1 MHTPTPADSLVLAAL
16 FSSLTYVWLRVR
28 PLLAKR
34 PVTRR

>member
-1 MHTPTPADSLVLAAL
+1 MHSPTPADSVVVAAL

-34 PVTRR
+34 PVTHR